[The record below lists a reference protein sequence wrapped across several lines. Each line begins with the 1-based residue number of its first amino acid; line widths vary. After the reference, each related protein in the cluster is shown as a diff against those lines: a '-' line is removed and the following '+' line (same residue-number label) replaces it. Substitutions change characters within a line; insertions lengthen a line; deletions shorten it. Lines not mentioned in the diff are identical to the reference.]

1 MGSAFRSIAA
11 LIEVDFPYRKPYSEV
26 LRQPSAHQPEDSRVV
41 FHETVHYWQ
50 QLAQGFMALMAEEDW
65 QRLQRFEKT
74 KVLDPPGP
82 YRVEFVRQHDSG
94 FSAYDLQESLARYWD
109 VHVIGPAT
117 LLEMDFVD
125 PKRDIDE
132 FFKQQYFAFKKKG
145 MIVHPQ
151 HGGYSD
157 LAFKMA
163 MEASAGNYAKPY
175 GYVRDRFN
183 PIVTDVVFPLAGHF
197 ALQTRKP
204 IDVFLKAVTAVAP
217 HFEGTAPRDSSIHDL
232 WKAAYGLVRNTTLS
246 VARELDIGDL
256 VFTAAVIHR
265 GPLQE
270 HPIYAWI
277 LGELEQ
283 CRLLLGDTS
292 FAADFTRS
300 FGELSNDVR
309 GVLTLDFVLAC
320 PGDTTNRSFLIDW
333 LAPPC
338 VRFPDSQTWLLTE
351 LYRRELVP
359 EIDDAERVRSQE
371 RMQLA
376 HQCMDVYERWQE
388 FRRAKNGY

>member
-1 MGSAFRSIAA
+1 
-11 LIEVDFPYRKPYSEV
+11 
-26 LRQPSAHQPEDSRVV
+26 
-41 FHETVHYWQ
+41 
-50 QLAQGFMALMAEEDW
+50 
-65 QRLQRFEKT
+65 
-74 KVLDPPGP
+74 
-82 YRVEFVRQHDSG
+82 
-94 FSAYDLQESLARYWD
+94 
-109 VHVIGPAT
+109 
-117 LLEMDFVD
+117 
-125 PKRDIDE
+125 
-132 FFKQQYFAFKKKG
+132 
-145 MIVHPQ
+145 
-151 HGGYSD
+151 
-157 LAFKMA
+157 
-163 MEASAGNYAKPY
+163 
-175 GYVRDRFN
+175 
-183 PIVTDVVFPLAGHF
+183 
-197 ALQTRKP
+197 
-204 IDVFLKAVTAVAP
+204 VTAVAP
-217 HFEGTAPRDSSIHDL
+217 HFEGTAPRGSSIHDL

-256 VFTAAVIHR
+256 VFTAAVINR
-265 GPLQE
+265 GLLQE